1 MTLGPSST
9 QYFAEQGGVGAA
21 GAVGPGGAGA
31 FPFPALAEEEMV
43 VMKEPATRQ
52 QKDYMKAEP
61 GSAWNNKKAQE
72 DYSRAMDNVVDR
84 DFNLSEWESLYR
96 HLLRRS
102 TDVVG

>member
-1 MTLGPSST
+1 MTLDPTSS
-9 QYFAEQGGVGAA
+9 QYFDAQGGSGPAGAA
-21 GAVGPGGAGA
+21 AGPGGA
-31 FPFPALAEEEMV
+31 FPFPALAEEELV

-84 DFNLSEWESLYR
+84 DFNLSEWRKTARGPGLVLTR
-96 HLLRRS
+96 GW
-102 TDVVG
+102 DG